1 MKRIRV
7 QFTLLSMI
15 IAVAVIAVLIWVV
28 QALLPKPMTEAQA
41 IWLAEDFIA
50 RNGYT
55 DLPVPDGT
63 TLTRESID
71 FGVTREER
79 LEYRHDTL
87 ERKAAW
93 AYRMKD
99 GWVVV
104 FRYKRSITDS
114 RRGVWVD
121 ESGKRFQVFH
131 QDVY

>member
-28 QALLPKPMTEAQA
+28 QALLPKPMTERKL

-63 TLTRESID
+63 TL
-71 FGVTREER
+71 
-79 LEYRHDTL
+79 
-87 ERKAAW
+87 
-93 AYRMKD
+93 
-99 GWVVV
+99 
-104 FRYKRSITDS
+104 
-114 RRGVWVD
+114 
-121 ESGKRFQVFH
+121 
-131 QDVY
+131 DV